1 MAERKPHPLPLLHA
15 AGLVGVAPAHCVYV
29 GDAERD
35 IQAGRA
41 AGMTTVVAAYGYLS
55 ADDDPASWQPTGIVA
70 EPRELL
76 DWVGAAAASAVGER
90 PVTNESLPLLALVAL
105 ITVIAFGIGWLIGR
119 RRAHALE
126 LELAAAR
133 AEIRSAA
140 DIAREREQSLELALA
155 TAARRLRLRCRA
167 TRCAT
172 TARCSC
178 SSRDR
183 CSGQQQETAVNS
195 LAEREKAVAAMMTPL
210 REALTRTHEQIARIE
225 KERAESF
232 GALRNSIE
240 SVALG
245 QQALQRETRS
255 LVTALRRPEVRGQWG
270 EMTLRR
276 LAELAGMVEHC
287 DFAEQVVVQ
296 GEEGALRPDM
306 IVSMPDGRQLVV
318 DVKTPLDAYLSAVEA
333 TNDEDR
339 AAAIRRHAQ
348 AVVERVRQL
357 SSKAYWSQFKNSPDF
372 VVLFIPGD
380 QFLAAAVGEIPTL
393 LEDSIRQHV
402 IIATPTSFIALL
414 KAVAYGWRQ
423 NALAANA
430 ARIQEL
436 AEDLY
441 KRLATFGEH
450 LGRIG
455 KSLGQSVD
463 AYNSAV
469 GSLERQVLP
478 GRAQVHRARAA
489 SRQGDRGNRSGGQA
503 RARPEGWRG

>member
-1 MAERKPHPLPLLHA
+1 MNDSSMLLLVLVIVLP
-15 AGLVGVAPAHCVYV
+15 
-29 GDAERD
+29 
-35 IQAGRA
+35 
-41 AGMTTVVAAYGYLS
+41 VVA
-55 ADDDPASWQPTGIVA
+55 
-70 EPRELL
+70 
-76 DWVGAAAASAVGER
+76 
-90 PVTNESLPLLALVAL
+90 LA
-105 ITVIAFGIGWLIGR
+105 IGWLIGR
-119 RRAHALE
+119 RKVHEVE
-126 LELAAAR
+126 LELATAR
-133 AEIRSAA
+133 AEVKSAA
-140 DIAREREQSLELALA
+140 ELAREREQSLELALG
-155 TAARRLRLRCRA
+155 RLRSGFDSLAGDALRGNSEVFLQL
-167 TRCAT
+167 
-172 TARCSC
+172 ARQVL
-178 SSRDR
+178 
-183 CSGQQQETAVNS
+183 GQQQEQAVS
-195 LAEREKAVAAMMTPL
+195 TLAEREKAVEAMLGPV

-232 GALRNSIE
+232 GALRSSIE

-245 QQALQRETRS
+245 QLSLQRETRN

-276 LAELAGMVEHC
+276 LAELSGMVERC
-287 DFAEQVVVQ
+287 DFVEQVHVQ
-296 GEEGALRPDM
+296 GEDGALRPDM
-306 IVSMPDGRQLVV
+306 IVNMPDGRQIVV

-339 AAAIRRHAQ
+339 ALLVRRHAQ

-357 SSKAYWSQFKNSPDF
+357 SSKAYWSQFEHSPDF

-402 IIATPTSFIALL
+402 IIATPTSFVALL

-423 NALAANA
+423 NSLAENA

-450 LGRIG
+450 MGRIG
-455 KSLGQSVD
+455 RSLGQSVD

-478 GRAQVHRARAA
+478 GARKFTELGLRPGKEIEEIAPVDKLA
-489 SRQGDRGNRSGGQA
+489 RVPKPAEGDA
-503 RARPEGWRG
+503 VDE